1 MSYTKKEHS
10 TRILSVDYGDSR
22 IGLAISDVMKI
33 IAKPYKT
40 IKNLSEKE
48 VLHRIKQIVKEKNVE
63 KIIVGLPI
71 TLKNTYSQQT
81 KKVQKFVSYL
91 DEEID
96 VPVLTYDERLT
107 SVEAKRSLTKQGV
120 KLQNKKGFVDMTAAA
135 IFLQGYLDE
144 KSFV

>member
-1 MSYTKKEHS
+1 
-10 TRILSVDYGDSR
+10 
-22 IGLAISDVMKI
+22 MKI

-48 VLHRIKQIVKEKNVE
+48 VLHIIKQIVKEKNVE

-71 TLKNTYSQQT
+71 TLRNTYSQQT

-144 KSFV
+144 KSFI